1 MIKSVTITLV
11 LFRSVENIKAENP
24 GKDVEDMKKN
34 RMGKLDLLV
43 TEFCFGAL
51 PMGPLQA
58 NIPIDYGAHLIRKA
72 WNHGVNFFDTA
83 ESYQTYPYLQKALID
98 CPEAIIATK
107 STASTYEEME
117 KSIFKAQ
124 KELGRSIIN
133 IFHLHAARATPAVFE
148 ERKGAFECLKDY
160 KKKGIVQAIGIST
173 HAVDVVEKA
182 AEVSDIDIIFPI
194 INIDGM
200 GIIRGNTLT
209 MVKAIQKAYLRG
221 KGIYAMKVLAG
232 GHCIDRL
239 VDAIEFVRNIREIS
253 SIAIGV
259 VKEVELDFHLLHFNQ
274 QSIPQELLNQCLDRK
289 QKKPVILNFCRKCRI
304 CSETCPSGAIT
315 MGSDRPLINYEKC
328 LACGY
333 CLPVCPE
340 FNIRFA

>member
-1 MIKSVTITLV
+1 MVK
-11 LFRSVENIKAENP
+11 
-24 GKDVEDMKKN
+24 DMKKT
-34 RMGKLDLLV
+34 RMGKLDLWV

-58 NIPIDYGAHLIRKA
+58 NLSLPDGIHLIQKA
-72 WNHGVNFFDTA
+72 WAKGVNFFDTA
-83 ESYQTYPYLQKALID
+83 ESYGTYPFLHEALKE
-98 CPEAIIATK
+98 CPESIIATK
-107 STASTYEEME
+107 STAINYEDME
-117 KSIFKAQ
+117 KSIDKARR
-124 KELGRSIIN
+124 ELGRPSID

-160 KKKGIVQAIGIST
+160 QRKGIIQAVGIST

-182 AEVSDIDIIFPI
+182 ADEPKIDIIFPI

-200 GIIRGNTLT
+200 GIIRGNTT
-209 MVKAIQKAYLRG
+209 SMIKAIKKAFLRG

-232 GHCIDRL
+232 GHCIDRIF
-239 VDAIEFVRNIREIS
+239 DAIEFVRNIREIS

-259 VKEVELDFHLLHFNQ
+259 VREVELDFQLLLFNQ
-274 QSIPQELLNQCLDRK
+274 QPVPTDLLNNCLDRK
-289 QKKPVILNFCRKCRI
+289 QKKLVVLNFCRKCRQCI
-304 CSETCPSGAIT
+304 ETCPSGAIT
-315 MGSDRPLINYEKC
+315 MGPDKPIIHLEKC

-340 FNIRFA
+340 FNLRFA